1 MTAAAKTKM
10 LAKGVMLAVVAG
22 LLAGCATTPPP
33 SKSAP
38 CKRPANLSAYA
49 EIEPQDCGPMSPV
62 NSAEAA
68 AAILAL

>member
-1 MTAAAKTKM
+1 MTEAATTKM
-10 LAKGVMLAVVAG
+10 LAKGVMLAALAA

-38 CKRPANLSAYA
+38 CKRPANLSAYVA
-49 EIEPQDCGPMSPV
+49 IEPQDCGPMTLV
-62 NSAEAA
+62 NSAETA